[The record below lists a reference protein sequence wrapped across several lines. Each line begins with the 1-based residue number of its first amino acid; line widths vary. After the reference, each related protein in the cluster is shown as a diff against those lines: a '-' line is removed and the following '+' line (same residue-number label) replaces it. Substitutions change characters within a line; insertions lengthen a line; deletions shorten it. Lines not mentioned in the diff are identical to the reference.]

1 MPKHSRDG
9 SEDRDRRS
17 WRHDSRSME
26 REAKRSKNRRKR
38 SRTPLAREKSP
49 LRTRRYRSPS
59 ISTTSTFRERSQSRE
74 RIHRRRSIS
83 RSNERPASRYTTK
96 SDKPSH
102 RDNRDNHQSNKSDID
117 KLSGALCNQ
126 IQLSPMMT
134 EGVDDLSEKILP
146 EFDPESKRQSVE
158 DWLNKV
164 NRCAE
169 IRHWNNWQKLY
180 LATLRLRGCARG
192 WFEQVSVSETP
203 FLSWREF
210 SMAITGKFPFS
221 KTISFGDTLEDMLQ
235 FTSDSSGMSV
245 KSYYYEKI
253 NRINRLNVDV
263 SEERAF
269 ELVVRGISD
278 VDLRMKASIYCKD
291 KTLLE
296 LDKFFDIFCGGEGRR
311 KSDQM
316 DGEGNKRNGK
326 NHLARNFRKPDRPNG
341 CFNCGEHGHKKRT
354 CPGLRRGNS
363 QD

>member
-38 SRTPLAREKSP
+38 SRTPVAREKSP
-49 LRTRRYRSPS
+49 SRNRRYRSPS

-74 RIHRRRSIS
+74 RLHRRRSRS
-83 RSNERPASRYTTK
+83 RSNERTSSRYLTK
-96 SDKPSH
+96 PDKTSH
-102 RDNRDNHQSNKSDID
+102 KDNHQPNKSDIE
-117 KLSGALCNQ
+117 KLTGALSNQ

-134 EGVDDLSEKILP
+134 EGEDDLNEKILP
-146 EFDPESKRQSVE
+146 EFDPESKRLSVD

-169 IRHWNNWQKLY
+169 VRHWNNWQKLY

-192 WFEQVSVSETP
+192 WFEQVSVSDAP

-210 SMAITGKFPFS
+210 SMAIAGKFPFS
-221 KTISFGDTLEDMLQ
+221 KTISFGETLEDMLQ

-269 ELVVRGISD
+269 ELVVHGISD
-278 VDLRMKASIYCKD
+278 VDLRMKANIYCKD
-291 KTLLE
+291 KTLSE
-296 LDKFFDIFCGGEGRR
+296 LDKFFDIFFGGEGRR
-311 KSDQM
+311 KNDQV
-316 DGEGNKRNGK
+316 DLEGNKRNGK
-326 NHLARNFRKPDRPNG
+326 NHLSRSFRKPDRANG
-341 CFNCGEHGHKKRT
+341 CFNCGEHGHKKRA